1 MFLRALAL
9 FCHNLALDHYVLC
22 SSISSDLL
30 HYHIAVTQKK
40 LRCVLLW
47 TGPGEPNRVEMPA
60 GQTPHFRSPPVQDIS
75 RWQENPISPIP
86 RLNICSASHILA
98 RTHPSFCP
106 KDEITTKNLSKNLT
120 WKRKHCHEKESSTS
134 QMSWDFTS
142 DTLGQGGWM
151 ALHGIS
157 SFTITIT
164 ITTDSAQSLKGERS
178 YTSVAAAL

>member
-1 MFLRALAL
+1 MCTFVDRPRWAESSWDARGANAAFPLASRPRYFTVTGKSDFSNSEIEYL
-9 FCHNLALDHYVLC
+9 L
-22 SSISSDLL
+22 SIA
-30 HYHIAVTQKK
+30 HTRTY
-40 LRCVLLW
+40 
-47 TGPGEPNRVEMPA
+47 
-60 GQTPHFRSPPVQDIS
+60 
-75 RWQENPISPIP
+75 SPI
-86 RLNICSASHILA
+86 IL
-98 RTHPSFCP
+98 P
-106 KDEITTKNLSKNLT
+106 KRWDHHQKPEKILT
-120 WKRKHCHEKESSTS
+120 WKREHCHEKESNTS